1 MLKNKLLH
9 YFENNWNYL
18 DISGC
23 LVFSIGICLRFL
35 AMSTGEGLFIAAR
48 LEFDFDIRFNKI
60 KKLYNSVSFRIVL
73 CMDLCIWYVRILH
86 VSVVFKSLGPKLVM
100 IQKMVKLKK

>member
-23 LVFSIGICLRFL
+23 LVFSIGISLRFL
-35 AMSTGEGLFIAAR
+35 AMSTGETLFVA
-48 LEFDFDIRFNKI
+48 
-60 KKLYNSVSFRIVL
+60 SRIVL
-73 CMDLCIWYVRILH
+73 CMDLCIWYVRLLH

-100 IQKMVKLKK
+100 IQKMVI